1 MNPPKKRRWKCRRSP
16 RLGLAEGSLP
26 ALARVVA
33 MTAGC
38 RAVLLAATAFWL
50 AGRRL
55 FKARSNGIG
64 VGVFRQD
71 GTSDRPLP
79 VSISGARSHGPSV
92 GCRSGF
98 LASPG
103 FTRWALHRSNR
114 DGVLLFGKL
123 AQQAAPRACELHD
136 WPGGPARGDGLF
148 ETFQSVCETSMLAW
162 ASGAS
167 KRAA

>member
-1 MNPPKKRRWKCRRSP
+1 MAPRCSP
-16 RLGLAEGSLP
+16 RLGLPRGSLP
-26 ALARVVA
+26 VLTLVAA

-55 FKARSNGIG
+55 LKACIYRDG
-64 VGVFRQD
+64 VLVFRQE

-123 AQQAAPRACELHD
+123 AQQAAPRAYELRD

>member
-1 MNPPKKRRWKCRRSP
+1 MKKYPPKKRRWKCRRSP
-16 RLGLAEGSLP
+16 RLGLAAGSLP

-79 VSISGARSHGPSV
+79 VSISGADRVLVAH
-92 GCRSGF
+92 
-98 LASPG
+98 
-103 FTRWALHRSNR
+103 R
-114 DGVLLFGKL
+114 DGSCVTGFHPVGSSSK
-123 AQQAAPRACELHD
+123 QQKWRVVVVNVRPRRPGEAVAPR
-136 WPGGPARGDGLF
+136 
-148 ETFQSVCETSMLAW
+148 
-162 ASGAS
+162 
-167 KRAA
+167 

>member
-1 MNPPKKRRWKCRRSP
+1 M
-16 RLGLAEGSLP
+16 LTLVA
-26 ALARVVA
+26 A

-55 FKARSNGIG
+55 LKACIYRDG
-64 VGVFRQD
+64 VLVFRQE

-114 DGVLLFGKL
+114 YGVLLFSKL
-123 AQQAAPRACELHD
+123 AQQAAPRVRGFRA
-136 WPGGPARGDGLF
+136 WPCGPARGDGLV

-162 ASGAS
+162 
-167 KRAA
+167 